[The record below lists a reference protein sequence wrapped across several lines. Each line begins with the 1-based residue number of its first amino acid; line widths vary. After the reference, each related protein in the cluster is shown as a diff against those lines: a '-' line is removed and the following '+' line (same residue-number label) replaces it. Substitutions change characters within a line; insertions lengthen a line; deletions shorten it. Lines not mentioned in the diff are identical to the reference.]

1 MTEGQP
7 AKVLLVDDHP
17 IVRQG
22 LAQLLEQ
29 EEDLIVCGEAYDAQ
43 GALDAIEKLKPD
55 IAIVDI
61 MLKDVNG
68 IELIKKIKSQLGELP
83 VLVMSMHDESLYAE
97 RALRAGARGYIM
109 KEEATDKMLI
119 AVRKVMQGEIY
130 LSEVMVS
137 RILHRLADGKSKADS
152 PLDRLSDRELEVFQ
166 LIGEGLGTR
175 QIAERLQVSVKTV
188 ESYRAHIKEKLE
200 LSSSTEVMRQAVQW
214 VQNGGDQENKTR
226 EDKKYRKEN
235 KKKGRC
241 ISMCPFSC

>member
-1 MTEGQP
+1 MTAPQPSPPAGGQP
-7 AKVLLVDDHP
+7 ARVLLVDDHP

-29 EEDLIVCGEAYDAQ
+29 EDDLIVCGEADNALSALEAIDA
-43 GALDAIEKLKPD
+43 LKPD

-61 MLKDVNG
+61 RLKGING
-68 IELIKKIKSQLGELP
+68 IELIKKIKSRLSELP

-130 LSEVMVS
+130 LSEGMVS
-137 RILHRLADGKSKADS
+137 RILHRLADGKSETDS

-166 LIGEGLGTR
+166 LIGEGLATR
-175 QIAERLQVSVKTV
+175 QIAERLTVSVKTI

-200 LSSSTEVMRQAVQW
+200 LSTSTEVMHQAVQW
-214 VQNGGDQENKTR
+214 VQNGGALGL
-226 EDKKYRKEN
+226 
-235 KKKGRC
+235 KGE
-241 ISMCPFSC
+241 

>member
-68 IELIKKIKSQLGELP
+68 IELIKKIKSRLGALP

-200 LSSSTEVMRQAVQW
+200 LNSSTEVMRQAVQW
-214 VQNGGDQENKTR
+214 VQNGGDQ
-226 EDKKYRKEN
+226 
-235 KKKGRC
+235 
-241 ISMCPFSC
+241 

>member
-1 MTEGQP
+1 MTPSQPSPPAGGEP

-29 EEDLIVCGEAYDAQ
+29 ENDLIVCGEADDAR
-43 GALDAIEKLKPD
+43 GALEAIDRLKPD

-61 MLKDVNG
+61 MLKDING
-68 IELIKKIKSQLGELP
+68 IELIKKIKSRLGKLP

-119 AVRKVMQGEIY
+119 AIRRVMQGEIY
-130 LSEVMVS
+130 LSERMIS
-137 RILHRLADGKSKADS
+137 RILHRLADGKSQADS
-152 PLDRLSDRELEVFQ
+152 PLDRLSDRELEVFR

-175 QIAERLQVSVKTV
+175 QIAERLTVSVKTI

-200 LSSSTEVMRQAVQW
+200 LNTSTEVMHQAVQW
-214 VQNGGDQENKTR
+214 VQKGGDLGLEGQ
-226 EDKKYRKEN
+226 
-235 KKKGRC
+235 
-241 ISMCPFSC
+241 

>member
-1 MTEGQP
+1 MTPSQPSPPAGGEP

-29 EEDLIVCGEAYDAQ
+29 ENDLIVCGEADDAR
-43 GALDAIEKLKPD
+43 GALEAIDRLKPD

-61 MLKDVNG
+61 MLKDING
-68 IELIKKIKSQLGELP
+68 IELIKKIKSRLGKLP

-119 AVRKVMQGEIY
+119 AIRRVMQGEIY
-130 LSEVMVS
+130 LSERMIS
-137 RILHRLADGKSKADS
+137 RILHRLADGKSQADS
-152 PLDRLSDRELEVFQ
+152 PLDRLSDRELEVFR

-175 QIAERLQVSVKTV
+175 QIAERLTVSVKTI

-200 LSSSTEVMRQAVQW
+200 LNTSTEVMHQAVQW
-214 VQNGGDQENKTR
+214 VQNGGDFGLEGQ
-226 EDKKYRKEN
+226 
-235 KKKGRC
+235 
-241 ISMCPFSC
+241 

>member
-1 MTEGQP
+1 MTTPQPSPHAGGEP

-29 EEDLIVCGEAYDAQ
+29 ENDLIVCGEADDAR
-43 GALDAIEKLKPD
+43 GALEAIDRLKPD

-61 MLKDVNG
+61 MLKDING
-68 IELIKKIKSQLGELP
+68 IELIKKIKSRLGKLP

-119 AVRKVMQGEIY
+119 AIRKVMQGEIY
-130 LSEVMVS
+130 LSEGMIS
-137 RILHRLADGKSKADS
+137 RILHRLADGKSQADS

-175 QIAERLQVSVKTV
+175 QIAERLTVSVKTI

-200 LSSSTEVMRQAVQW
+200 LNTSTEVMHQAVQW
-214 VQNGGDQENKTR
+214 LQNGGDLGPEAL
-226 EDKKYRKEN
+226 
-235 KKKGRC
+235 
-241 ISMCPFSC
+241 